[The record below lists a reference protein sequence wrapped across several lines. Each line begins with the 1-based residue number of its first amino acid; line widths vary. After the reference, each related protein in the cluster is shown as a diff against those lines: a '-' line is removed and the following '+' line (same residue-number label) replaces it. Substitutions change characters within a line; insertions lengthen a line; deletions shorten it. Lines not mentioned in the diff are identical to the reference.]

1 MLQHQFA
8 TAPETVYGTP
18 VTPNRFHEFLAGESL
33 GRANTILNSS
43 GLRPGLNA
51 RLGSRRVLTARAGG
65 GGVSFEVAATTFGRF
80 FEHMLGGTG
89 SVFQQESTAAYLHTY
104 TPGDLVGKS
113 LTVQKGVEKI
123 DGTVQPFTGHGG
135 KVTRWGFS
143 ISKNGLCIL
152 ALEFDFED
160 IDDST
165 ALAEAS
171 YPTLSLFHFAQ
182 ATLSKGGVAV
192 ANVTDFSIEGTNPCD
207 TERYFL
213 GSSGLKAE
221 PLPNDYRTL
230 GGQIT
235 ADFADITTFHD
246 AFEADTSLD
255 LELQFQGA
263 LIESGASAD
272 YYRQL
277 TITGHD
283 IRLVG
288 ETPKVSGPAP
298 AVQNIPFEGYE
309 QDDGVFV
316 TVEYQTTDTA
326 V

>member
-8 TAPETVYGTP
+8 TAVETVYGTP

-51 RLGSRRVLTARAGG
+51 RLGSRRVLTARSGSG
-65 GGVSFEVAATTFGRF
+65 SVSFEVPATTFGRF

-89 SVFQQESTAAYLHTY
+89 DVDQQESTAAYLHTY
-104 TPGDLVGKS
+104 TPGELVGKS

-123 DGTVQPFTGHGG
+123 DGTVQPFTFHGV
-135 KVTRWGFS
+135 KILKWGFT

-152 ALEFDFED
+152 TLDLDSED
-160 IDDST
+160 VDDST
-165 ALAEAS
+165 SIASAS

-192 ANVTDFSIEGTNPCD
+192 ANVTDFTIEGTNPMD
-207 TERYFL
+207 TERFYL
-213 GSSGLKAE
+213 GSAGLKAE
-221 PLPNDYRTL
+221 PLPNDYRTVS
-230 GGQIT
+230 GSIA
-235 ADFADITTFHD
+235 ADFADLTTFYD
-246 AFEADTSLD
+246 AFEADTSLE

-263 LIESGASAD
+263 LIASGTSED
-272 YYRQL
+272 YYQQL
-277 TITGHD
+277 TITAHD
-283 IRLVG
+283 IRLTG
-288 ETPKVSGPAP
+288 ETPKVSGPAA
-298 AVQNIPFEGYE
+298 AVQNVPFEGYE
-309 QDDGVFV
+309 QDDGDLV
-316 TVEYQTTDTA
+316 TIEYQTTDSA